1 MVRLPGRRLGPPLDR
16 IRTAVRRRAG
26 IDRRALAAFRIGLG
40 TVILLDLL
48 LRSRAL
54 SAHYTE
60 SGVLSRE
67 ALASAY
73 PPLARYSLH
82 VHAESLAGTA
92 GVTGLFVLAAIAA
105 AALLVGYRTR
115 IAALVSLALAL
126 SLQARNPFV
135 LNSGDLLL
143 WQLLLLSIFLPT
155 GSRWSVDSLLERTR
169 SGRGGEG
176 PHELADVGGDRDE
189 DGVVDRDRVAVASLA
204 TATLLVHVTLV
215 YVSNAI
221 FKLRGDHWIAG
232 EGAAI
237 AFSMDQFTIL
247 LGPRIAEVPPLLV
260 AINYLWLGL
269 LLASPLLVLSTGR
282 LRTLLAAGI
291 AGGHLG
297 MTVTMAIAI
306 FPLVSVVSLLVFLGP
321 GVWDRVEGL
330 LDRVGGFLDRVVGPA
345 GSRLPIHRSKAGG
358 NASKERIGGSTTDPR
373 PSTGSRLLR
382 AVPTALVAC
391 LLVGSLAWN
400 AAALG
405 YVDLGG
411 GGIDPAEHGWEM
423 FAPDPSGVDRW
434 FVIEGTATDG
444 ERFDGFGRASVT
456 TDPPPDVA
464 ATHPSARWRKYM
476 IAIAVED
483 DPTVSGST
491 AAHFCDR
498 IEDRTG
504 RRVETVRITYVEQQ
518 VWPERSTETGTN
530 ELVTHECSG

>member
-1 MVRLPGRRLGPPLDR
+1 MVNLPGRLPDSPLDR
-16 IRTAVRRRAG
+16 IRGAVRRRAG

-40 TVILLDLL
+40 SVILLDLL
-48 LRSRAL
+48 LRSRAF

-82 VHAESLAGTA
+82 VHAEAIAGTA
-92 GVTGLFVLAAIAA
+92 GVAGLFVLAAIAA

-115 IAALVSLALAL
+115 AAALVSLALAL

-143 WQLLLLSIFLPT
+143 WQLLLLSTFLPI
-155 GSRWSVDSLLERTR
+155 GSRWSVDSLRDRTR
-169 SGRGGEG
+169 SGSDGEG
-176 PHELADVGGDRDE
+176 DHEIADVGGDREE
-189 DGVVDRDRVAVASLA
+189 DGVVDRDRVASLA

-221 FKLRGDHWIAG
+221 FKLRGDHWLAG

-247 LGPRIAEVPPLLV
+247 LGPWIAGSPALLV

-269 LLASPLLVLSTGR
+269 LLASPLLVLAADR
-282 LRTLLAAGI
+282 VRTLLAAAI

-297 MTVTMAIAI
+297 MTVTMAIAV

-345 GSRLPIHRSKAGG
+345 GSRLPIRRSKAGG

-373 PSTGSRLLR
+373 PSTGNRLLR

-476 IAIAVED
+476 IAIAVEG
-483 DPTVSGST
+483 DPTVSRST